1 MTRKE
6 QLKNELDEMKGFID
20 ACEIAIDYSLG
31 LDKATYEKYEDAIK
45 RRTEINDQLDQLA
58 QRKPYGF
65 MSGLFTSA
73 TMQRKVSEY
82 PLDRCKIETLVIL
95 EHEDFENFRNNLLSD
110 HDFIKENIDSMHVD
124 SEGTMHCLLVLD
136 EDSPNGTPDGILVE
150 SEGANYARYSSYL
163 PNANFIVRAHIFTM
177 VNLVTDQVRQNMD
190 SRIWTC
196 EYDEFADVLNMKVT
210 EDGDVARIIIE
221 ALNERPDVENTYS
234 DEDGIKVVFQ
244 DQAFSEDEDVGESM
258 ELTM

>member
-31 LDKATYEKYEDAIK
+31 LDKDTYEKYEAAIK
-45 RRTEINDQLDQLA
+45 RREEINDQLDQLA
-58 QRKPYGF
+58 QRKPYDLD
-65 MSGLFTSA
+65 SGLFTSA
-73 TMQRKVSEY
+73 TMQRKVSDY
-82 PLDRCKIETLVIL
+82 PLDRCKIEALVIL

-110 HDFIKENIDSMHVD
+110 HDFIKENIDSMYVD

-163 PNANFIVRAHIFTM
+163 PNANFLVRAHIFTICHH
-177 VNLVTDQVRQNMD
+177 QFKRY
-190 SRIWTC
+190 SRVQ
-196 EYDEFADVLNMKVT
+196 EYSHRL
-210 EDGDVARIIIE
+210 
-221 ALNERPDVENTYS
+221 
-234 DEDGIKVVFQ
+234 
-244 DQAFSEDEDVGESM
+244 
-258 ELTM
+258 